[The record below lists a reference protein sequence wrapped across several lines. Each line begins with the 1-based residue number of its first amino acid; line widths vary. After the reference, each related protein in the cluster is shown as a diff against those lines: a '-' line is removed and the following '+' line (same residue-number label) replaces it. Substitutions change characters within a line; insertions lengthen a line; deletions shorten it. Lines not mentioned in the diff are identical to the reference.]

1 MKRKNLKKNLN
12 KQEDKMDKT
21 LSVAFMVLFLL
32 VGVLGGYVL
41 TPEKT
46 VTNTVT
52 DVVYQ
57 NVTVEKLVEVPAPD
71 MLSLAVDAFLQ
82 AVEEDDGIDVLGRYN
97 FYEMEVNRIYDDYNV
112 SYQDEI
118 TTVDFK
124 IRLRFDEDGE
134 ASEKKTFDV
143 TVIYEDEDTEVE
155 VVLA

>member
-97 FYEMEVNRIYDDYNV
+97 FDEMEVNRIYDDYNV

-143 TVIYEDEDTEVE
+143 TVIYEDGEDTEVI
-155 VVLA
+155 VA